1 MKFYSDTDKQW
12 IERLKA
18 AGISKYEIE
27 RYKSIVRYLVL
38 EEQRSAIGGNDKHTY
53 VVSNASMAMLKHID
67 GPFKNYH
74 DVQEIRIDASI
85 ANNICRSLKPTGQT
99 RQSTE
104 CPYPLNILNY
114 AQMQLKCVL
123 LENGQIN
130 KYALDT
136 NRVSIRI
143 ERLLKDARD
152 QGFNG
157 MTSSYKY
164 YKTNVFLLKL
174 PHQLR
179 HIKLVNNRVADVYA
193 PGLGYNLVAVDMAYR
208 LIADESGIVNI
219 AICRR
224 DENGIPVPVEQLFM
238 WNSQGIVMILPMLL
252 RPEGLHLVR
261 NGVVCQINNYMTS
274 WNYY

>member
-1 MKFYSDTDKQW
+1 MRFYSDADKQW

-53 VVSNASMAMLKHID
+53 VVSNASMAMLKHIK
-67 GPFKNYH
+67 GPFKDYH
-74 DVQEIRIDASI
+74 NVQEMYIDASI
-85 ANNICRSLKPTGQT
+85 ANNICRSLQPN
-99 RQSTE
+99 RPSDE

-114 AQMQLKCVL
+114 AQMQLKCVM

-130 KYALDT
+130 KRALDI
-136 NRVSIRI
+136 NPVKIDI
-143 ERLLKDARD
+143 EGLLKDARD

-174 PHQLR
+174 PHQLG
-179 HIKLVNNRVADVYA
+179 HIKLVNNRVADIYTH
-193 PGLGYNLVAVDMAYR
+193 GLGYNLVVVDMAYR
-208 LIADESGIVNI
+208 LIADASGAVNI
-219 AICRR
+219 AINRADR
-224 DENGIPVPVEQLFM
+224 YGIPVPMEQLFM
-238 WNSQGIVMILPMLL
+238 WNKQGIVMILPMLL
-252 RPEGLHLVR
+252 QPAGLYNVQ
-261 NGVVCQINNYMTS
+261 NGVVCQIRRYMLE
-274 WNYY
+274 

>member
-1 MKFYSDTDKQW
+1 MRFYSDTDKQW

-53 VVSNASMAMLKHID
+53 VVSNASIAMLKPIE
-67 GPFKNYH
+67 GPFKEYH
-74 DVQEIRIDASI
+74 NVQEIHIDTSI
-85 ANNICRSLKPTGQT
+85 ASNICRSLKPAM
-99 RQSTE
+99 SSDE

-208 LIADESGIVNI
+208 LIADESGIVNL

-238 WNSQGIVMILPMLL
+238 WNSQGIVMILPMLIQ
-252 RPEGLHLVR
+252 PAGLYQVQ
-261 NGVVCQINNYMTS
+261 NGVVYQINNYMAPL
-274 WNYY
+274 NYC